1 MTSTSKTSS
10 SSKRD
15 LKASVLDACCT
26 YFLYLSIGLH
36 DGSFYFLG
44 IHMCYTF
51 PCNILVTWDLGRIL
65 VIFTTCLAASMRLTI
80 GIG

>member
-1 MTSTSKTSS
+1 MYIVCFWSIDGCVESELPENFHDIKFKILS

-36 DGSFYFLG
+36 AS
-44 IHMCYTF
+44 
-51 PCNILVTWDLGRIL
+51 RI
-65 VIFTTCLAASMRLTI
+65 CWES
-80 GIG
+80 

>member
-1 MTSTSKTSS
+1 MTLTSKILS

-36 DGSFYFLG
+36 ASIFVENVGIPMCHVSHVLSLLPGMGFNTRIFLC
-44 IHMCYTF
+44 H
-51 PCNILVTWDLGRIL
+51 
-65 VIFTTCLAASMRLTI
+65 A
-80 GIG
+80 